1 MMQEFNKYQT
11 KLSDEDL
18 EKLPTEVREQF
29 IEYLNSVP
37 MIKSLVSKDRPYAKD
52 LERDESGKI
61 IVDITKP
68 HILEDMDYFRPAAL
82 FYKQHGRYT
91 FLTPNSNRNSDYG
104 KWIREEIRR
113 CLEGYVRESDGEWIT
128 GDYYFFLNYCPI
140 LISKVD
146 DNDNSKKKKM
156 AKRVIDFPYVWEG
169 HYYLSH
175 YLEQARA
182 NGHHACM
189 LARRGAGKS
198 FFGAARLAKRFIL
211 GESREVLKKVQ
222 CVVTA
227 SEKKYIIGAN
237 QVLDMFQYYIDFCA
251 NNTQF
256 PASRLESSIQ
266 NMKWTMGFV
275 DMANGTRKGTLNSVI
290 GITSNKDESKLI
302 GSRAQLYLIEEMGS
316 FPELLGMYARLRP
329 SVEDGENVFG
339 QIYMYGTAGD
349 DESNFASAQEIMY
362 NPVGY
367 NMQAIENVYDK
378 AGQGR
383 KYFTFFFPSYLNR
396 SNCYDKDGN
405 SDVIKAL
412 LEVLEDRYI
421 TKYNTTDIGS
431 ITKRISEFPITPAE
445 AILRATRNLF
455 PVVELN
461 ERLSQIDNNPSFYN
475 DVYVGNLVQIKD
487 KVEFRPS
494 LDLPVREFPL
504 SDNKAEGAIEIY
516 ELPQKNSDGSV
527 PQERYIIG
535 YDPVDDDEAK
545 TMSLTSMFVLDL
557 WTDRI
562 VCEFTGR
569 KMLADDN
576 YEIVR
581 LACIFYNAKCLYE
594 NNKKGIYSYFAQRNC
609 LYMLAETPEYL
620 RDKDLIKFIGIGN
633 KSRGVN
639 ATLGIN
645 NYANLLIQQWLIKP
659 IPTVVTDDDDIEKEV
674 SVPNLYRLKGR
685 ALILELIKF
694 NPDGGNYDRVRALGM
709 VMLYREEKMILYHGN
724 MDNAHRDNTKDLSND
739 DYWKKNYDDRYKSK
753 SNMFFKI

>member
-18 EKLPTEVREQF
+18 DKLPTEVREQF

-175 YLEQARA
+175 YLEQARV

-275 DMANGTRKGTLNSVI
+275 DIAN
-290 GITSNKDESKLI
+290 
-302 GSRAQLYLIEEMGS
+302 
-316 FPELLGMYARLRP
+316 
-329 SVEDGENVFG
+329 
-339 QIYMYGTAGD
+339 
-349 DESNFASAQEIMY
+349 
-362 NPVGY
+362 
-367 NMQAIENVYDK
+367 
-378 AGQGR
+378 
-383 KYFTFFFPSYLNR
+383 
-396 SNCYDKDGN
+396 
-405 SDVIKAL
+405 
-412 LEVLEDRYI
+412 
-421 TKYNTTDIGS
+421 
-431 ITKRISEFPITPAE
+431 
-445 AILRATRNLF
+445 
-455 PVVELN
+455 
-461 ERLSQIDNNPSFYN
+461 
-475 DVYVGNLVQIKD
+475 
-487 KVEFRPS
+487 
-494 LDLPVREFPL
+494 
-504 SDNKAEGAIEIY
+504 
-516 ELPQKNSDGSV
+516 
-527 PQERYIIG
+527 
-535 YDPVDDDEAK
+535 
-545 TMSLTSMFVLDL
+545 
-557 WTDRI
+557 
-562 VCEFTGR
+562 
-569 KMLADDN
+569 
-576 YEIVR
+576 
-581 LACIFYNAKCLYE
+581 
-594 NNKKGIYSYFAQRNC
+594 
-609 LYMLAETPEYL
+609 
-620 RDKDLIKFIGIGN
+620 
-633 KSRGVN
+633 
-639 ATLGIN
+639 
-645 NYANLLIQQWLIKP
+645 
-659 IPTVVTDDDDIEKEV
+659 
-674 SVPNLYRLKGR
+674 
-685 ALILELIKF
+685 
-694 NPDGGNYDRVRALGM
+694 
-709 VMLYREEKMILYHGN
+709 
-724 MDNAHRDNTKDLSND
+724 
-739 DYWKKNYDDRYKSK
+739 
-753 SNMFFKI
+753 